1 MQTTLGAGS
10 STHILGQLPFSGA
23 EDNDGDIFYPPPK
36 PPRYSRR
43 DRRFVNPTF
52 VTPIPFPGRHR
63 TRRTRSPSSSSS
75 YSSPVQERT
84 RHRRSEKKKELKR
97 KKKQRSPSPSPSP
110 PPRRRNSSGLPGF
123 IRLFLPS
130 TATVTFVSVAVI
142 LVCVLYLVIRRD
154 VASIY
159 QTASHLVESVAKG
172 PLEALT
178 NGTATAVTA
187 VWCGTL
193 GWGCPGAREAAL
205 VFRTHGFFDLPT
217 TPGPEQRQAELATL
231 DVSLGNSFFDCLEDL
246 GKIRGQKTAAAHLV
260 TLAPKVQQWTKLL
273 EHPDELYDD
282 LKSLAQLRRQIL
294 LSSNAARVE
303 GRNSIDILHTESQ
316 RTEVLSKNRIP
327 HQELLNHINS
337 VLDTTT
343 KQLSS
348 SAGHMKRTVNN
359 LNSAEELTR
368 KISSQIHREV
378 ARLRQSNIDDRSDI
392 LFGVKSYLA
401 PGFEERL
408 QERVDAVKFLKDVL
422 DVVDSGVIVSLSSSL
437 SLQQCDINTKHLND
451 ALERTFA
458 LSNAKFDLSTR
469 IRHISNGINPLKTRL
484 LQYDESTSS
493 KKVATVKS

>member
-110 PPRRRNSSGLPGF
+110 PPRRRNSSGLPWS

-130 TATVTFVSVAVI
+130 SATVTFVSVAVI

-231 DVSLGNSFFDCLEDL
+231 D
-246 GKIRGQKTAAAHLV
+246 
-260 TLAPKVQQWTKLL
+260 
-273 EHPDELYDD
+273 
-282 LKSLAQLRRQIL
+282 
-294 LSSNAARVE
+294 
-303 GRNSIDILHTESQ
+303 
-316 RTEVLSKNRIP
+316 
-327 HQELLNHINS
+327 
-337 VLDTTT
+337 
-343 KQLSS
+343 
-348 SAGHMKRTVNN
+348 RTVNN